1 MSHIV
6 LPFIKYD
13 VHAPGHR
20 TQCAVD
26 QEAEGAIVG
35 KLNAG
40 SEFFIGSHTAALA
53 ILLPMRWF

>member
-1 MSHIV
+1 MC
-6 LPFIKYD
+6 IKYD
-13 VHAPGHR
+13 VHAPGQR

-53 ILLPMRWF
+53 ILLTMKQF